1 MNDFS
6 SHVLMTALMQLRGMH
21 TCMRVQDNHPHA
33 EVTVLELSPFY
44 LQQGRQNFAEW
55 SKLQDPKGLRPRT
68 VFVQAAAEKMPA
80 GDGTYDAVSKCCVV
94 H

>member
-1 MNDFS
+1 MLAKAS
-6 SHVLMTALMQLRGMH
+6 LQASWQSQHLLLLTSGRAPILLHRL
-21 TCMRVQDNHPHA
+21 QDNHPHA

-55 SKLQDPKGLRPRT
+55 SKLQDPKNLRPRT

-80 GDGTYDAVSKCCVV
+80 RDGTYDAVS
-94 H
+94 